1 MAYTSPGFFPVS
13 TTASNIPLPDP
24 PAAANTT
31 SMPLSYIALAMA
43 LPLAGSLKP
52 LVSGGW
58 LMYFTSTVA
67 SGSTCLAPAV
77 KPASNGLMMS
87 FSTPPM
93 KPSLPDFDAQA
104 AAAPTRNEA
113 SLTPNTMDRTLGSG
127 LPAASA
133 TTESMMAYCWVGFAV
148 ADAVVASP
156 HRKPL
161 ATTRAVLPTNAFM
174 RSGRSLP
181 SEAVGVDSWPVI
193 P

>member
-1 MAYTSPGFFPVS
+1 M
-13 TTASNIPLPDP
+13 PLPEP

-31 SMPLSYIALAMA
+31 SMPLSYMALAMA

-67 SGSTCLAPAV
+67 FGFTCLAPAV

-104 AAAPTRNEA
+104 AAAPTRNDA
-113 SLTPNTMDRTLGSG
+113 SWTPNTIERTLGSG
-127 LPAASA
+127 LPEASA
-133 TTESMMAYCWVGFAV
+133 TTESMMAYFWFGFAV

-156 HRKPL
+156 QRNPL
-161 ATTRAVLPTNAFM
+161 ATMRSLPMNAFM

-181 SEAVGVDSWPVI
+181 SAAVGVDS
-193 P
+193 